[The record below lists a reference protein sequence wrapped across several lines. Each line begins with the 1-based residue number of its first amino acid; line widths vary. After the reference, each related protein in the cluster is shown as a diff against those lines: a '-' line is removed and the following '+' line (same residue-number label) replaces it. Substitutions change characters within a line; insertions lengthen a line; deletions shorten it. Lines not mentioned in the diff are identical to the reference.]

1 MGAASIRKK
10 LRVLIVDNAPEILAI
25 LSDLFEEQGF
35 EVVTAGTGTD
45 ALAKYEKSMGRN
57 SPFNLVSL
65 DINMPDIRGPELA
78 VQLRSQGYEGPMV
91 AFSGFPT
98 FSMKKKTV
106 DNGISAYFNKKVLS
120 PDLIKAIRDRYC

>member
-1 MGAASIRKK
+1 MAKK

-25 LSDLFEEQGF
+25 LAELFEGQGF
-35 EVVTAGTGTD
+35 EVVTAGTGKD
-45 ALAKYEKSMGRN
+45 AMMKFERSIDRN
-57 SPFNLVSL
+57 APFSLVSL
-65 DINMPDIRGPELA
+65 DINMPDIQGPELA
-78 VQLRSQGYEGPMV
+78 VRLRSHGYDGPMV

-106 DNGISAYFNKKVLS
+106 DNGILAYFNKKVLS